1 MKFRTKMTVW
11 MTVLISLIYS
21 IGGTLLMYLT
31 FREFARQ
38 EQEKALNSYRMLR
51 STLVLANTI
60 SEQAEL
66 EDVTELLSQID
77 AQGGDWTSLRLRSGV
92 EQLYDSGEALPFQ
105 TDLSGQCSTT
115 LCAMT
120 QLRQEE
126 RCYEQITGT
135 FQVGDTTL
143 YLDAAY
149 DITEVY
155 TLRSSQLR
163 IYRAL
168 FAVVVVLSAAGSFLL
183 SCILTRP
190 LGHLSAVSRNI
201 AGGDLALRANIH
213 TGDEMERLA
222 SDFNS
227 MAEHLVEQIHALEDA
242 MQRQEAFM
250 GSFAHELKTPM
261 TSIIGYADLLRS
273 CEMTD
278 TERREAAGYIF
289 SEGKRL
295 ESLSLKLLDLLV
307 LRKQDFQL
315 YPVSPA
321 ALLEDI
327 AALMQENAYK
337 KQIVLRYRAEEGT
350 CLLEPDLVKS
360 LLMNLIDNAVK
371 ALDETGGTV
380 SVHLTLLADGCQ
392 YLIRDNGRGIPEEE
406 IQRITE
412 AFYRVDKSRSRR
424 QGGAGLGLALCQEI
438 VRLHHGSLEFA
449 SKPGGGTIVTVTLRG
464 GAVS

>member
-1 MKFRTKMTVW
+1 MKFRTKMTIW
-11 MTVLISLIYS
+11 ITILLSLVYG

-31 FREFARQ
+31 FREFTER
-38 EQEKALNSYRMLR
+38 EREKALGSYQMLR

-66 EDVTELLSQID
+66 EDVTQLLGQID
-77 AQGGDWTSLRLRSGV
+77 KQGGDWTALQLRSTDGILYRSGV
-92 EQLYDSGEALPFQ
+92 NLTFRTQLDSQCSETNCAMAQLTMDDRYYEQLTSVFYVG
-105 TDLSGQCSTT
+105 
-115 LCAMT
+115 
-120 QLRQEE
+120 EE
-126 RCYEQITGT
+126 RL
-135 FQVGDTTL
+135 F
-143 YLDAAY
+143 LDAAY
-149 DITEVY
+149 DMTQIY

-163 IYRAL
+163 IYRLL
-168 FAVVVVLSAAGSFLL
+168 FAVVIAASAVGSFLL
-183 SCILTRP
+183 SLLLTRP
-190 LGHLSAVSRNI
+190 LAYLSGISRRI
-201 AGGDLALRANIH
+201 AGGNLTLRARVR

-222 SDFNS
+222 ADFNS

-289 SEGKRL
+289 SEGQRL

-307 LRKQDFQL
+307 LRKRDFQL
-315 YPVSPA
+315 HSVRPA

-327 AALMQENAYK
+327 ASLMQENAYK
-337 KQIVLRYRAEEGT
+337 KQIVLRYRAEEGA

-360 LLMNLIDNAVK
+360 LLMNLIDNAIK

-380 SVHLTLLADGCQ
+380 SIHLTMLEDGCKF
-392 YLIRDNGRGIPEEE
+392 LIRDNGRGIPEEE
-406 IQRITE
+406 IRRITE

-438 VRLHHGSLEFA
+438 VHLHHGSLDFA
-449 SKPGGGTIVTVTLRG
+449 SRPGEGTVVTVILRG
-464 GAVS
+464 GIV